1 MLKAE
6 HTAEAPAYRIGGT
19 ALIIAAGVILAALAF
34 EYIGGYAPCPLCL
47 MQRWAYYAAIPVLF
61 LAMALSAE
69 SPRVAAFLYL
79 AVALA
84 FLANAGLGVYHA
96 GVEWKFWP
104 GPETCAVAAAT
115 PPSAAELLSGMENRV
130 VACDEA
136 AWRLFGLSFA
146 GWNAVIS
153 VMLMTLGL
161 RAALATADRP

>member
-1 MLKAE
+1 MLKPE
-6 HTAEAPAYRIGGT
+6 HTAETPAYRIGGT
-19 ALIIAAGVILAALAF
+19 ALVIATSVILAALAF

-61 LAMALSAE
+61 IAMALSAE
-69 SPRVAAFLYL
+69 GPRIAAFLYV

-104 GPETCAVAAAT
+104 GPETCAAAAVAT

-130 VACDEA
+130 G
-136 AWRLFGLSFA
+136 RL
-146 GWNAVIS
+146 
-153 VMLMTLGL
+153 
-161 RAALATADRP
+161 R